1 MGHDGTMSVSGDP
14 SRAKELKTLLE
25 SSTSKPSEARV
36 YDYWLGGACNW
47 AIDREFAEQAIAR
60 YPDMP
65 MIAQENRKFLHRAV
79 SHLLRQGIRQFV
91 DIGSGVPTAG
101 NVHQIAER
109 ENPGEARVVYIDHD
123 PIAHAHA
130 TILLD
135 EEGDPDRH
143 RALCA
148 DLLDYPTLWRQVLDT
163 GVINPDEPI
172 GLLMV
177 AVLHFVKPDKNP
189 EEAVAFYRDQLP
201 AGSYLVVSHG
211 SGDGL
216 PKDLLAAAEKVRASY
231 DENATSGGW
240 FRSRT
245 EIERFF
251 GGWPIVEPGI
261 TWTAT
266 WSDGVIAPDFTGDPA
281 RSFILAG
288 IARKP

>member
-1 MGHDGTMSVSGDP
+1 MSQTGDP
-14 SRAKELKTLLE
+14 WRAKEMKELLD

-47 AIDREFAEQAIAR
+47 AVDREFGDAAIKR

-65 MIAQENRKFLHRAV
+65 MIAQENRKFLYRAV
-79 SHLLRQGIRQFV
+79 SHLLRRGIRQFV

-109 ENPGEARVVYIDHD
+109 ESPGQAKVVYIDHD

-148 DLLDYPTLWRQVLDT
+148 DLVDYPDLWRQVLDT
-163 GVINPDEPI
+163 GVIDPAQPI

-177 AVLHFVKPDKNP
+177 AVLHFIKPDRHP
-189 EEAVAFYRDQLP
+189 EEAVAFYRNQLP
-201 AGSYLVVSHG
+201 PGSFVVISHG

-216 PKDLLAAAEKVRASY
+216 TPEQLAAAEKVRASY
-231 DENATSGGW
+231 EENATSAGW
-240 FRSRT
+240 FRSRS
-245 EIERFF
+245 EIESFF
-251 GGWPIVEPGI
+251 GGWPIVDPGI
-261 TWTAT
+261 TWTAS
-266 WSDGVIAPDFTGDPA
+266 WSDGVLPADYAGDPA
-281 RSFILAG
+281 RAFILAG
-288 IARKP
+288 IAEKP

>member
-1 MGHDGTMSVSGDP
+1 MSLSGDP
-14 SRAKELKTLLE
+14 WHAKELKALLD

-47 AIDREFAEQAIAR
+47 AVDREFAEHAIAR

-65 MIAQENRKFLHRAV
+65 MIAQENRKFLYRAV
-79 SHLLRQGIRQFV
+79 SNLLRGGVRQFV

-101 NVHQIAER
+101 NVHQVAER

-135 EEGDPDRH
+135 EDGDPDRH

-148 DLLDYPTLWRQVLDT
+148 DLLDYRSLWRQVLDT
-163 GVINPDEPI
+163 GVIDPGQPI
-172 GLLMV
+172 ALLMV
-177 AVLHFVKPDKNP
+177 AVLHFIKPDKRP
-189 EEAVAFYRDQLP
+189 EDAVAFYRDQLP
-201 AGSYLVVSHG
+201 PGSFLVISHG

-216 PKDLLAAAEKVRASY
+216 SQEQLAAAEKVRASY
-231 DENATSGGW
+231 EENATSAGW
-240 FRSRT
+240 FRSRA

-251 GGWPIVEPGI
+251 GGWPLVEPGI

-266 WSDGVIAPDFTGDPA
+266 WSDGVIPVDFGGDPA

-288 IARKP
+288 VAEKP

>member
-1 MGHDGTMSVSGDP
+1 MSQTGDP
-14 SRAKELKTLLE
+14 WRAKEMKELLD

-47 AIDREFAEQAIAR
+47 AVDREFGDAAIKR

-65 MIAQENRKFLHRAV
+65 MIAQENRKFLYRAV
-79 SHLLRQGIRQFV
+79 SHLLRRGIRQFV

-109 ENPGEARVVYIDHD
+109 ESPGQAKVVYIDHD

-148 DLLDYPTLWRQVLDT
+148 DLVDYPDLWRQVLDT
-163 GVINPDEPI
+163 GVIDPAQPI

-177 AVLHFVKPDKNP
+177 AVLHFIKPDRHP
-189 EEAVAFYRDQLP
+189 EEAVAFYRNQLP
-201 AGSYLVVSHG
+201 PGSFVVISHG

-216 PKDLLAAAEKVRASY
+216 TPEQLAAAERVRASY
-231 DENATSGGW
+231 EENATSAGW
-240 FRSRT
+240 FRSRS
-245 EIERFF
+245 EIESFF
-251 GGWPIVEPGI
+251 GGWPIVDPGI
-261 TWTAT
+261 TWTAS
-266 WSDGVIAPDFTGDPA
+266 WSDGVLPADYAGDPA
-281 RSFILAG
+281 RAFILAG
-288 IARKP
+288 IAEKP

>member
-1 MGHDGTMSVSGDP
+1 MAHPGDP
-14 SRAKELKTLLE
+14 YQVKELKALLD
-25 SSTSKPSEARV
+25 SSTSKASEARV

-47 AIDREFAEQAIAR
+47 AVDREFGDAAIAG
-60 YPDMP
+60 YPDLP
-65 MIAQENRKFLHRAV
+65 MIAQENRKFLYRAV
-79 SHLLRQGIRQFV
+79 SHLLRRGIRQFV

-109 ENPGEARVVYIDHD
+109 ENPGAARVVYIDHD

-148 DLLDYPTLWRQVLDT
+148 DLLDYPALWRQVLNT

-177 AVLHFVKPDKNP
+177 AVLHFIKPDKRP

-201 AGSYLVVSHG
+201 SGSFLVLSHG

-216 PKDLLAAAEKVRASY
+216 SQEAMDAADKVRATY
-231 DENATSGGW
+231 EENATSAAW
-240 FRSRT
+240 FRSR
-245 EIERFF
+245 EQIEGFF
-251 GGWPIVEPGI
+251 GGWPIIEPGI

-266 WSDGVIAPDFTGDPA
+266 WSDGVIPADFSGDPKRA
-281 RSFILAG
+281 FILAG
-288 IARKP
+288 VAEKP

>member
-1 MGHDGTMSVSGDP
+1 MPVTGDTGNT
-14 SRAKELKTLLE
+14 KDLKALLD

-47 AIDREFAEQAIAR
+47 AIDREFGDAAIAK

-65 MIAQENRKFLHRAV
+65 LIAQENRKFLYRAV
-79 SHLLRQGIRQFV
+79 SHLLRRGVRQFV

-109 ENPGEARVVYIDHD
+109 ESPGTARVVYIDHD

-148 DLLDYPTLWRQVLDT
+148 DLLDYASLWRQVLDT
-163 GVINPDEPI
+163 GVINPAEPI
-172 GLLMV
+172 ALLLV
-177 AVLHFVKPDKNP
+177 AVLHFIKPNQHP

-201 AGSYLVVSHG
+201 PGSFLVLSHG
-211 SGDGL
+211 SSEGQSAQTMVEAD
-216 PKDLLAAAEKVRASY
+216 KVRASY
-231 DENATSGGW
+231 EEKATSAAW
-240 FRSRT
+240 FRSRH
-245 EIERFF
+245 EIESFF
-251 GGWPIVEPGI
+251 GGWPLIDPGI

-266 WSDGVIAPDFTGDPA
+266 WSDGTIPADYTGDPA
-281 RSFILAG
+281 RAFILAG
-288 IARKP
+288 IAAKP

>member
-1 MGHDGTMSVSGDP
+1 MSLPGDP
-14 SRAKELKTLLE
+14 RQVAEFKALVD
-25 SSTSKPSEARV
+25 SSTSKASEARV

-47 AIDREFAEQAIAR
+47 AVDRDFGDAAIAR

-65 MIAQENRKFLHRAV
+65 MIAQENRKFLYRAV

-109 ENPGEARVVYIDHD
+109 ERPGEARVVYIDHD

-135 EEGDPDRH
+135 EEGVPDRH

-148 DLLDYPTLWRQVLDT
+148 DLLDYESLWRQVLDT

-172 GLLMV
+172 GLLIV
-177 AVLHFVKPDKNP
+177 AVLHFVKPDKLP
-189 EEAVAFYRDQLP
+189 EQAVAFYRDQLP
-201 AGSYLVVSHG
+201 SGSYLVLSHG

-216 PKDLLAAAEKVRASY
+216 SQEQLAAAEKVRASY
-231 DENATSGGW
+231 EKDATSAGV
-240 FRSRT
+240 FRTRE
-245 EIERFF
+245 EIEGFF
-251 GGWPIVEPGI
+251 GGWPIIEPGI

-266 WSDGVIAPDFTGDPA
+266 WSDGVIPADYAGDPKRA
-281 RSFILAG
+281 FILAG
-288 IARKP
+288 VAKKP

>member
-1 MGHDGTMSVSGDP
+1 MSLSGDP
-14 SRAKELKTLLE
+14 WRAKELKAVLD

-47 AIDREFAEQAIAR
+47 AIDREFGDQAIAR

-65 MIAQENRKFLHRAV
+65 MIAQENRKFLYRAV
-79 SHLLRQGIRQFV
+79 SHLLRRGIRQFV
-91 DIGSGVPTAG
+91 DIGSGVPTSG

-109 ENPGEARVVYIDHD
+109 ENPGQARVIYIDHD

-148 DLLDYPTLWRQVLDT
+148 DLLDYSELWRQVLDT
-163 GVINPDEPI
+163 GVINPAEPI

-177 AVLHFVKPDKNP
+177 AVLHFVKPDRRP
-189 EEAVAFYRDQLP
+189 EDAVEFYRDQLP
-201 AGSYLVVSHG
+201 PGSFLVLSHG
-211 SGDGL
+211 SGEGL
-216 PKDLLAAAEKVRASY
+216 SEEQLAAAEKVRASY
-231 DENATSGGW
+231 EANATSASW
-240 FRSRT
+240 FRSRA

-251 GGWPIVEPGI
+251 GGWPILEPGI

-266 WSDGVIAPDFTGDPA
+266 WSDGVITADFTGDDPA

-288 IARKP
+288 IAEKPESPR

>member
-1 MGHDGTMSVSGDP
+1 MSESGDP
-14 SRAKELKTLLE
+14 WRAKELKALLE

-65 MIAQENRKFLHRAV
+65 MIAQENRKFLYRAV

-135 EEGDPDRH
+135 EDGDPDRH

-148 DLLDYPTLWRQVLDT
+148 DLLDYPSLWHRVLDT
-163 GVINPDEPI
+163 GVINPAEPI

-177 AVLHFVKPDKNP
+177 AVLHFIKPEHKP
-189 EEAVAFYRDQLP
+189 EDAVAFYRDQLP
-201 AGSYLVVSHG
+201 SGSYLVVSHG

-216 PKDLLAAAEKVRASY
+216 PPEKLAAAEKVRASY
-231 DENATSGGW
+231 EENATSAGW

-251 GGWPIVEPGI
+251 GGWPILEPGI

-266 WSDGVIAPDFTGDPA
+266 WSDGVIPADFTGDPK